1 MKGKKKRCNE
11 REEDDGEGGGGGGGW
26 MENGWPDRG
35 WRDTCTGR
43 GVEMDEAGIVEV
55 NGSWTRLPSFPP
67 LSSARPLFSTEDE
80 V

>member
-1 MKGKKKRCNE
+1 MEKEEEEEGE
-11 REEDDGEGGGGGGGW
+11 R